1 MVRSKKLFHCLLCA
15 AAVLG
20 SGCGKSVLY
29 SNVSERQANE
39 MIALLRARN
48 MAVGKQAGLENSWTV
63 TIAGNQF
70 ASAVDV
76 LSNYGYPQDQFNTL
90 GKVFQKSG
98 LVSSPTEERARFMYA
113 LSENLAENVSHIAGV
128 VTARVNI
135 VLPENNPYT
144 DAVTPSSAAVFVTYR
159 PGSSIED
166 SIRDIKQLV
175 ANSIEGLSY
184 DKVSVALFP
193 TPAIS
198 DEGLRDDELVNILS
212 MRMTRASVW
221 SFWGTLLIIAAAAAA
236 AGFVG
241 AKVLFDYLAVR
252 RDERQKSTG
261 AKDEPEEDDGGEKSN
276 PGGDDESDDDS
287 ASEETDD
294 ESEGKEEKAQ

>member
-1 MVRSKKLFHCLLCA
+1 MARPKKLFQCLLCA
-15 AAVLG
+15 TAVLG

-29 SNVSERQANE
+29 SNVPERQANE

-48 MAVGKQAGLENSWTV
+48 MAVGKQAGTENTWTV
-63 TIAGNQF
+63 TVAGNQF

-144 DAVTPSSAAVFVTYR
+144 EAVTPSSAAVFVTYR

-193 TPAIS
+193 TPDVT
-198 DEGLRDDELVNILS
+198 DEGLHDDDLVSVLS
-212 MRMTRASVW
+212 MRMTRASIW
-221 SFWGTLLIIAAAAAA
+221 SFFGVLVVVAAAAAA

-241 AKVLFDYLAVR
+241 AKVLFDYLSVR
-252 RDERQKSTG
+252 RDEQQITKGKEKKS
-261 AKDEPEEDDGGEKSN
+261 EEDGEEEEQETGG
-276 PGGDDESDDDS
+276 GGADQAEDEGDESDDDGGDKPS
-287 ASEETDD
+287 QS
-294 ESEGKEEKAQ
+294 